1 MVKLYQELFET
12 DLLLFLKLRHE
23 ELVSGGQ
30 MVLTFLGR
38 KNEDVY
44 KGDLN
49 HACGLLAQSIQ
60 SLVHKVQQNKLKM
73 VGSTKLLLY
82 HIHKTR

>member
-1 MVKLYQELFET
+1 VVKLYQELFET
-12 DLLLFLKLRHE
+12 DLLLFLKLRHA
-23 ELVSGGQ
+23 GGQ

-49 HACGLLAQSIQ
+49 HACGLLAQSIK
-60 SLVHKVQQNKLKM
+60 SLVHKAQQNKLKM
-73 VGSTKLLLY
+73 VGSTK
-82 HIHKTR
+82 